1 MSEGPRRLLFL
12 AYWVPPRNAI
22 GTLRSVNVLKHLPK
36 FGWDIT
42 TVTAAV
48 DCAEGRAPKIA
59 PYVETGYVDVKG
71 SIKRIAGIRNGDASA
86 NSLQSVPNCGK
97 RGVVGRMMA
106 AASSLVSY
114 PDDYVGWLPY
124 AVRTTRAL
132 IARGGWDAMLTSAP
146 PVTTNIAA
154 ALSHGRVP
162 WIADL
167 RDLWAEDDSSERT
180 IMQTLFDER
189 LERASLS
196 RAAALTAASELSAAR
211 FQRRYPGTPCFP
223 IYNGFDAEEWQ
234 NVPFGRESRCTF
246 VYAGHLYS
254 GKRDPSILFA
264 ALRSILNDGLAAPEE
279 LSVDFYTQRN
289 PWLLQLIAFY
299 RLDEIVRLH
308 GFVDRGQVLAAERRA
323 DRLLNLSWDGPTAE
337 GVVAG
342 KLFEYFGARR
352 PVLAI
357 GGPQRFAVE
366 DLLRDTGAGVRC
378 RTVEETKVEV
388 LAALAEHRS
397 GGPREIAESAVN
409 DYRGEACAKRF
420 ADVLD
425 RALAARVRT

>member
-1 MSEGPRRLLFL
+1 MNQRRRLLYL

-48 DCAEGRAPKIA
+48 DPEEGRGSMIA
-59 PYVETGYVDVKG
+59 PYVETGYFDIKG
-71 SIKRIAGIRNGDASA
+71 SIKRLAGIRNGKPPAGLPARTPNGVNKHGALRRIATMLS
-86 NSLQSVPNCGK
+86 SV
-97 RGVVGRMMA
+97 
-106 AASSLVSY
+106 VSY

-124 AVRTTRAL
+124 AVGTTRRL

-146 PVTTNIAA
+146 PMTTNLIA
-154 ALSHGRVP
+154 ALSHGSVP

-167 RDLWAEDDSSERT
+167 RDLWAENDSSERT
-180 IMQTLFDER
+180 MIQALFDNR

-196 RAAALTAASELSAAR
+196 RATALTAASELSAAR
-211 FQRRYPGTPCFP
+211 FQRRFPGTPCFP

-234 NVPFGRESRCTF
+234 NVPFDRESRCTF

-254 GKRDPSILFA
+254 GKRDPTVLFA

-279 LSVDFYTQRN
+279 VRVDFYT
-289 PWLLQLIAFY
+289 PHDSWVLQLIGAY
-299 RLDEIVRLH
+299 RLEGIVEVQ
-308 GFVDRGQVLAAERRA
+308 GFVDRAAVLAAERRA
-323 DRLLNLSWDGPTAE
+323 NRLLVLSWDGPTAE

-366 DLLRDTGAGVRC
+366 DLLRETGAGVRC
-378 RTVEETKVEV
+378 RTVEETRAAI
-388 LAALAEHRS
+388 LAALNEHRS

-409 DYRGEACAKRF
+409 DYRGDACAKRF

-425 RALAARVRT
+425 RALGARV